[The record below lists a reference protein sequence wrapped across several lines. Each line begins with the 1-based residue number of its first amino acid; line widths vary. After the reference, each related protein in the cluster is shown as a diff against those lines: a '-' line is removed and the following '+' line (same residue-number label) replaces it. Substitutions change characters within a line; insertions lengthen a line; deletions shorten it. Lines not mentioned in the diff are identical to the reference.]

1 MKKVI
6 FVLLVLC
13 LIGVACG
20 NEASKRKTVGFVT
33 AEGTVGSQTI
43 TIGVNEK
50 TQIVSAATI
59 TLTTDPGATVSFTV
73 VIATNA
79 VQAIPVTFSAVVTPP
94 TLGKAT
100 DIQLLTT
107 SATAQPMAQ
116 TTVTIQMSVSAT
128 AAAAQYSIVL
138 TVSK

>member
-1 MKKVI
+1 VKKLLIVC
-6 FVLLVLC
+6 LVLC
-13 LIGVACG
+13 LVAAACG
-20 NEASKRKTVGFVT
+20 SEASKKKTVGFVT
-33 AEGTVGSQTI
+33 TEGTVGSQTI

-50 TQIVSAATI
+50 TQIVSVVTI
-59 TLTTDPGATVSFTV
+59 TLTTDPGTTVSFPV
-73 VIATNA
+73 IIATNA

-94 TLGKAT
+94 ALGKAT
-100 DIQLLTT
+100 DIGLLTT

-116 TTVTIQMSVSAT
+116 TTVTIQMSVNAT